1 MGNKLQPASYCSYL
15 PRAADPSYTLLI
27 LLILV
32 YTHHSLVGVGLI
44 RGNAL
49 VVDDILEGLGHEATV
64 AALIAVFGG
73 AVHQVLGAEVYQFTC
88 GLHQLALQ
96 GPDRAECPAGATGAL
111 WTRQKQSPS
120 NSWIK
125 FI

>member
-1 MGNKLQPASYCSYL
+1 MGNKLQPASYCNYL
-15 PRAADPSYTLLI
+15 PRATDPSYTLLI

-32 YTHHSLVGVGLI
+32 YTHHSLVRVGLV
-44 RGNAL
+44 RVNAL
-49 VVDDILEGLGHEATV
+49 VVDDILEGLAHEATI
-64 AALIAVFGG
+64 AALVAVFGG
-73 AVHQVLGAEVYQFTC
+73 AVHQVLGADVYQFTC

-96 GPDRAECPAGATGAL
+96 GPDSAECPAGATGAL